1 MTREG
6 LYSDFLRGLY
16 SGRITKIYERWITEQ
31 RRRYVRKS
39 GEVVEKPYYT
49 LTLPSS
55 WVETWEEAP
64 RSLIILETRTGD
76 LIILHPETVE
86 EVGGAIEGIIKAN
99 KIRIEM
105 NYRLREGLLWRI
117 LRKYRGPWKSADKR
131 RGIKKV
137 DYKDETDRELARG
150 WGGRKNVIGW

>member
-31 RRRYVRKS
+31 RRRYVRKN
-39 GEVVEKPYYT
+39 GEVIEKPYYT

-86 EVGGAIEGIIKAN
+86 EVGGAIDGIIKAN

-105 NYRLREGLLWRI
+105 NYRLRESILWRI

-131 RGIKKV
+131 RGMRRAN
-137 DYKDETDRELARG
+137 YEDEIDRELARG
-150 WGGRKNVIGW
+150 PGGRKNVIGW